1 MVYANHFLIQITTK
15 DQRVVW
21 GAFDEPDAN
30 PENLPEFE
38 VIQIVHH
45 RFEHFSHLKKTRLC
59 FMDGR
64 FEYLWFKIMAHA
76 HRYIYS
82 IFHAWNI

>member
-1 MVYANHFLIQITTK
+1 M
-15 DQRVVW
+15 VW

-38 VIQIVHH
+38 VIKIVHL
-45 RFEHFSHLKKTRLC
+45 RFEHFSHLTNPLC

-64 FEYLWFKIMAHA
+64 FEYILVKVMT
-76 HRYIYS
+76 
-82 IFHAWNI
+82 NL